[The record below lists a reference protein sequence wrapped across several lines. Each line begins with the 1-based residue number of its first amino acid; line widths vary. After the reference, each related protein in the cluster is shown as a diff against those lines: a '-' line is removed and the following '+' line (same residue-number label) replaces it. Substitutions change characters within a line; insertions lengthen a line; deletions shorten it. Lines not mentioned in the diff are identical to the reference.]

1 MILPTWRRQ
10 QIYKTAADFIL
21 QMNLTY
27 PLKVKQIIKDMGIT
41 LIPYSLLTNYEILK
55 LKELSKGKLKDGIS
69 FLGEK
74 KGIDSFFIYYN
85 DRIKTVERIRFTLAH
100 ELGHIILK
108 HTQESELAEAE
119 ADCFAGYLLAP
130 PELIHLIQPEDY
142 LDVREAFFLS
152 KNCASN
158 AFNRYKAWLK
168 KQYSNHFEY
177 SEYEIKMINKFSYCL
192 MKEEVEI

>member
-1 MILPTWRRQ
+1 LILPAWRRE

-21 QMNLTY
+21 QINLTY
-27 PLKVKQIIKDMGIT
+27 PLKLKEIIQDMGIS
-41 LIPYSLLTNYEILK
+41 LVPYSWLSNDEMLK

-74 KGIDSFFIYYN
+74 NGIDSFFIYYN
-85 DRIKTVERIRFTLAH
+85 DKIKTVGRIRFTLAH
-100 ELGHIILK
+100 ELGHIVLK

-142 LDVREAFFLS
+142 FDVRDSFFLS

-177 SEYEIKMINKFSYCL
+177 SEYEIKMMNKFYFCFK
-192 MKEEVEI
+192 KEEIVV